1 MIKISPSVMC
11 CESVLLKSWIEAF
24 EAEAIDEIHFDV
36 MDGHFVDNITLGTT
50 MFNDVRRYTKI
61 PIDMHLMC
69 YKPEKIV
76 RYFNIVAN
84 DKVSFHPEA
93 TDKAYWLLQEIR
105 KMGARAGIVLNPGTP
120 LSYIDELKDQ
130 LDFIMIMTVNPGFA
144 GQKMTP
150 NALDKIRRVKE
161 KCVELGLNIDIEVD
175 GNTTTENACKMVEA
189 GANTLVV
196 GTSSVLANLETF
208 KEDLAKYRQ
217 KISQ

>member
-11 CESVLLKSWIEAF
+11 CESVLLKAWIEAF

-50 MFNDVRRYTKI
+50 LFNDVRKYTKI

-161 KCVELGLNIDIEVD
+161 KCNELGLDIDIEVD
-175 GNTTTENACKMVEA
+175 GNTTAENACKMVRA
-189 GANTLVV
+189 GANTIVV

-208 KEDLAKYRQ
+208 KEDLAKYR
-217 KISQ
+217 KEISQ